1 MVKRVLITSDFGE
14 HKLPKWIS
22 WAKVIIDAD
31 DLPLNVSRETLQSNR
46 FLKQIKN
53 IVVTRFI
60 QAMQRTSEEDVEKY
74 KEILKVYNPI
84 LKLGVIETAAEGKTG
99 NRDKLSSLLRFDTT
113 LRDGISLQDYVD
125 NRKEGQSQVC
135 LFSH

>member
-22 WAKVIIDAD
+22 WIKVIIDAD

-53 IVVTRFI
+53 IVISRFIQVSTTGMNENSAATRFI
-60 QAMQRTSEEDVEKY
+60 Q
-74 KEILKVYNPI
+74 
-84 LKLGVIETAAEGKTG
+84 
-99 NRDKLSSLLRFDTT
+99 
-113 LRDGISLQDYVD
+113 
-125 NRKEGQSQVC
+125 
-135 LFSH
+135 